1 MVRTRVFPTTPS
13 VFTLYN
19 VVKMM
24 MMIGWNKIITLIIMF
39 LQGGEEQGSESEEPS
54 CVEDDGTTL
63 DDIKVKQRKKS
74 YNSFGLLNS
83 CIYIRHLVI
92 FH

>member
-1 MVRTRVFPTTPS
+1 
-13 VFTLYN
+13 
-19 VVKMM
+19 
-24 MMIGWNKIITLIIMF
+24 MF

-54 CVEDDGTTL
+54 RVEDDGTTL
-63 DDIKVKQRKKS
+63 DDIKVKQSKKS
-74 YNSFGLLNS
+74 FNSFGLLNS